1 QDLVALY
8 YWFAEGNGRCHAC
21 GAVFYINRST
31 GRGRSVGGT
40 HMNDSTSTAATG
52 KGNMIWG
59 ILMLICGFLAITLPL
74 ASGIGVAI
82 VIGWILL
89 ISGVWHLLFGFRS
102 GSGIGGFLWQ
112 LLLAIVYGAAGLMI
126 LLYPLAGLAWLTL
139 VLATFLL
146 IEAAL
151 EFVLYFNIRRRV
163 NAAWVLVD
171 AIITLLLGI
180 LIWARWPF
188 SSVWAIGTL
197 IGVSLIFSGISRL
210 MLSSAVS
217 REATGA
223 TRPAV

>member
-1 QDLVALY
+1 MV
-8 YWFAEGNGRCHAC
+8 
-21 GAVFYINRST
+21 
-31 GRGRSVGGT
+31 
-40 HMNDSTSTAATG
+40 
-52 KGNMIWG
+52 WG

-82 VIGWILL
+82 VIGWLLL
-89 ISGVWHLLFGFRS
+89 IGGVWHLLFGFRS

-112 LLLAIVYGAAGLMI
+112 LLLAIVYGAAGLM
-126 LLYPLAGLAWLTL
+126 LTLRPLAGLAWLTL

-151 EFVLYFNIRRRV
+151 EFVLYFNIRHRV
-163 NAAWVLVD
+163 NASWVLFD

-197 IGVSLIFSGISRL
+197 VGVSLIFSGISRL

-217 REATGA
+217 QGTAGA
-223 TRPAV
+223 TRAAV

>member
-1 QDLVALY
+1 M
-8 YWFAEGNGRCHAC
+8 
-21 GAVFYINRST
+21 T
-31 GRGRSVGGT
+31 
-40 HMNDSTSTAATG
+40 DSISTARTG
-52 KGNMIWG
+52 KGDMIWG

-82 VIGWILL
+82 VIGWLLL

-112 LLLAIVYGAAGLMI
+112 LLLAIVYGAAGLM
-126 LLYPLAGLAWLTL
+126 LLFYPLAGLAWLTL

-163 NAAWVLVD
+163 NAGWVLFD

-188 SSVWAIGTL
+188 SSVWAVGTL

-217 REATGA
+217 RGSGRRDEACGLTNERA
-223 TRPAV
+223 SIASVIC

>member
-1 QDLVALY
+1 M
-8 YWFAEGNGRCHAC
+8 
-21 GAVFYINRST
+21 T
-31 GRGRSVGGT
+31 
-40 HMNDSTSTAATG
+40 DSISTARTG
-52 KGNMIWG
+52 KGDMVWG

-82 VIGWILL
+82 VIGWLLL

-151 EFVLYFNIRRRV
+151 EFVLYFNVRRRV
-163 NAAWVLVD
+163 NAVWVLVD

-210 MLSSAVS
+210 MLSSVVS

>member
-1 QDLVALY
+1 M
-8 YWFAEGNGRCHAC
+8 NGSSSM
-21 GAVFYINRST
+21 G
-31 GRGRSVGGT
+31 
-40 HMNDSTSTAATG
+40 G

-59 ILMLICGFLAITLPL
+59 ILMLICGFLAITLPF

-82 VIGWILL
+82 VIGWLLL

-102 GSGIGGFLWQ
+102 GSGVGGFLWQ
-112 LLLAIVYGAAGLMI
+112 LLLAIVYGAAGLM
-126 LLYPLAGLAWLTL
+126 LLFRPLAGLAWLTL

-151 EFVLYFNIRRRV
+151 EFVLYFKIRGRV
-163 NAAWVLVD
+163 NAGWVLFD

-217 REATGA
+217 REAISA

>member
-1 QDLVALY
+1 M
-8 YWFAEGNGRCHAC
+8 NG
-21 GAVFYINRST
+21 
-31 GRGRSVGGT
+31 
-40 HMNDSTSTAATG
+40 STSMGG

-59 ILMLICGFLAITLPL
+59 ILMLICGFLAIGLPF

-82 VIGWILL
+82 VIGWVLL
-89 ISGVWHLLFGFRS
+89 ATGVWHLLFGFRS

-163 NAAWVLVD
+163 NASWVLVD

-210 MLSSAVS
+210 MLSSGVS
-217 REATGA
+217 RATTGA

>member
-1 QDLVALY
+1 
-8 YWFAEGNGRCHAC
+8 
-21 GAVFYINRST
+21 
-31 GRGRSVGGT
+31 
-40 HMNDSTSTAATG
+40 
-52 KGNMIWG
+52 
-59 ILMLICGFLAITLPL
+59 
-74 ASGIGVAI
+74 
-82 VIGWILL
+82 
-89 ISGVWHLLFGFRS
+89 
-102 GSGIGGFLWQ
+102 
-112 LLLAIVYGAAGLMI
+112 MI

-210 MLSSAVS
+210 MLSSALS
-217 REATGA
+217 RGA
-223 TRPAV
+223 TAAARPAV

>member
-1 QDLVALY
+1 
-8 YWFAEGNGRCHAC
+8 
-21 GAVFYINRST
+21 
-31 GRGRSVGGT
+31 
-40 HMNDSTSTAATG
+40 MNDSASVARTG
-52 KGNMIWG
+52 KGDMIWG

-82 VIGWILL
+82 VIGWLLL
-89 ISGVWHLLFGFRS
+89 IGGVWHLLFGFRS

-112 LLLAIVYGAAGLMI
+112 LLLAIVYGAAGLM
-126 LLYPLAGLAWLTL
+126 LLFYPLAGLAWLTL

-146 IEAAL
+146 IEAVL
-151 EFVLYFNIRRRV
+151 EFILYFNIRGRV
-163 NAAWVLVD
+163 NAGWVLVD
-171 AIITLLLGI
+171 AFITLLLGI

-217 REATGA
+217 REATSA

>member
-1 QDLVALY
+1 MT
-8 YWFAEGNGRCHAC
+8 NS
-21 GAVFYINRST
+21 I
-31 GRGRSVGGT
+31 
-40 HMNDSTSTAATG
+40 STAGTG
-52 KGNMIWG
+52 KGDMIWG

-82 VIGWILL
+82 VIGWLLL

-112 LLLAIVYGAAGLMI
+112 LLLAIVYGAAGLMV

-151 EFVLYFNIRRRV
+151 EFVLYFKLRGRV
-163 NAAWVLVD
+163 NASWVLLD
-171 AIITLLLGI
+171 GIITLLLGI

-217 REATGA
+217 REAAGA

>member
-1 QDLVALY
+1 
-8 YWFAEGNGRCHAC
+8 
-21 GAVFYINRST
+21 
-31 GRGRSVGGT
+31 
-40 HMNDSTSTAATG
+40 MNDSTSTAATG

-82 VIGWILL
+82 VIGWLLL

-102 GSGIGGFLWQ
+102 GSGVGGFLWQ
-112 LLLAIVYGAAGLMI
+112 LLLAIVYGAAGLM
-126 LLYPLAGLAWLTL
+126 LLFYPLAGLAWLTL

-151 EFVLYFNIRRRV
+151 EFVLYFN
-163 NAAWVLVD
+163 

-210 MLSSAVS
+210 MLSSALS
-217 REATGA
+217 REARA
-223 TRPAV
+223 AV

>member
-1 QDLVALY
+1 M
-8 YWFAEGNGRCHAC
+8 
-21 GAVFYINRST
+21 T
-31 GRGRSVGGT
+31 
-40 HMNDSTSTAATG
+40 DSISTARTG
-52 KGNMIWG
+52 KGDMIWG

-82 VIGWILL
+82 VIGWLLL
-89 ISGVWHLLFGFRS
+89 IGGVWHLLFGFRS

-112 LLLAIVYGAAGLMI
+112 LLLAIVYGAAGLML

-163 NAAWVLVD
+163 NAGWVLFD

-217 REATGA
+217 RGATGA